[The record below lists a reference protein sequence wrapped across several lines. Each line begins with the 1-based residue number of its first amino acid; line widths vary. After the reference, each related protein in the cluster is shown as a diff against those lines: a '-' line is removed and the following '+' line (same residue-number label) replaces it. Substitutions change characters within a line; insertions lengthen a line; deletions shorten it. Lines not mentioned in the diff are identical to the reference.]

1 MTASILRMF
10 HRLALSPFDKAL
22 CELFIGAFFFAMRSC
37 KYVKVHGPRKTKLL
51 TVKNINFYCGK
62 RCLLHGDPL
71 LHMADCVSITF
82 ELQKHDTK
90 NEIITQHHYGN
101 NLLCPI
107 KIWSNIIRQLLSYPS
122 SSPDTNVNTFL
133 QSDSTLHHFTGQELL
148 KWIRF
153 ATTTLGPERLGFSPD
168 QLGLHSAR
176 SGAAMAM
183 YLAGVPVF
191 TIMLLGHWS
200 SDAFLHYIRKQV
212 KEFSSGIS
220 SKMISNENFFTI
232 SGSPPGNPAVPNLPS
247 NHALRPHIGSQFKG
261 TVIPLACVFR

>member
-90 NEIITQHHYGN
+90 M
-101 NLLCPI
+101 
-107 KIWSNIIRQLLSYPS
+107 K
-122 SSPDTNVNTFL
+122 SSPNTTMATIFYVP
-133 QSDSTLHHFTGQELL
+133 SRFGQ
-148 KWIRF
+148 
-153 ATTTLGPERLGFSPD
+153 TS
-168 QLGLHSAR
+168 SAN
-176 SGAAMAM
+176 
-183 YLAGVPVF
+183 YLATLPPLLTLMSTPFYKVTPPF
-191 TIMLLGHWS
+191 TTS
-200 SDAFLHYIRKQV
+200 
-212 KEFSSGIS
+212 
-220 SKMISNENFFTI
+220 
-232 SGSPPGNPAVPNLPS
+232 
-247 NHALRPHIGSQFKG
+247 
-261 TVIPLACVFR
+261 LAKNC